1 MPEHQRESEMLRALR
16 QLESAHRR
24 LTAGILRELIRW
36 LPQAAARF
44 AGETLETLFTLAPY
58 ESPSDVVPVFT
69 LLPETERRR
78 YLDLTLSRPLDY
90 FLAENAG
97 VLEIIGPFLNTNEC
111 DALAARIR
119 EREIEDQM
127 VLTAGLGR
135 REIAVQIPGLLEGSL
150 MQIAR
155 PAWPERM
162 LFVRWA
168 RFFRLFAETERL
180 RLSAAL
186 MSTEALPDGSSRWA
200 DAISQIL
207 TFLPLPERKRLAG
220 TIISKGRLNADEIL
234 CLAALCRLTN
244 RLPVEIQTVCW
255 KKLSARIEDA
265 IRRHRR
271 GADPEPILSD
281 LLPHLD
287 ATTASDIASK
297 LYDAKKRSN
306 PANLSTLVDVLPY
319 LSEPRRTEAIR
330 RLHDWADSVD
340 GWGADSFL
348 EAARHWLPAA
358 EFESTVARLYSSA
371 LSETDDCMKAMALAR
386 LLRFA
391 SEERRDVLL
400 SSLLALLPPGPELDE
415 RWVYVVV
422 QMIEAAESG
431 WLRSNI
437 LPIVKRLMQEGQIST
452 SHLLRLLLDLAKA
465 APSPWREDILREAFA
480 GLALESWP
488 RQQLIDLI
496 PLVESSLQAALIQT
510 VFGSILS
517 EPRSRQL
524 SVIEVLFPAI
534 QAVGGSRAATDVWE
548 SIWDITMRWP

>member
-16 QLESAHRR
+16 QLETAHPR

-36 LPQAAARF
+36 RPQEAARF

-69 LLPETERRR
+69 LLPETERQR
-78 YLDLTLSRPLDY
+78 YLDLTLSRPIDY

-97 VLEIIGPFLNTNEC
+97 LLEIIGPFLNTNQC
-111 DALAARIR
+111 DALVGRIR

-135 REIAVQIPGLLEGSL
+135 REIAAQLPKLLERSL
-150 MQIAR
+150 LEIAR

-168 RFFRLFAETERL
+168 RFFHLFAETERL

-186 MSTEALPDGSSRWA
+186 LSTEALPDGSSRWA
-200 DAISQIL
+200 EAISQIL
-207 TFLPLPERKRLAG
+207 TFLSLPERKRLAG
-220 TIISKGRLNADEIL
+220 TIISKGRMNADEIL

-244 RLPVEIQTVCW
+244 RLPGEIQTVCW

-287 ATTASDIASK
+287 ATTASEIASK

-306 PANLSTLVDVLPY
+306 PANLSTLVDVLPF
-319 LSEPRRTEAIR
+319 LTEPRRAEAIG
-330 RLHDWADSVD
+330 RLHDWASSAD

-348 EAARHWLPAA
+348 YATRRWLPAA
-358 EFESTVARLYSSA
+358 DFESTVARLHSGA

-386 LLRFA
+386 LLRFTA
-391 SEERRDVLL
+391 DERREAAL
-400 SSLLALLPPGPELDE
+400 SSLLALFPPAPEFED

-431 WLRSNI
+431 WLRSNV
-437 LPIVKRLMQEGQIST
+437 LPIVKGLMQERQIGG
-452 SHLLRLLLDLAKA
+452 SHLLRLLLELAKA
-465 APSPWREDILREAFA
+465 APSPWREEILREAFA
-480 GLALESWP
+480 GLPLESWP

-496 PLVESSLQAALIQT
+496 PLVERGLQAALIET
-510 VFGSILS
+510 VFGTILA

-524 SVIEVLFPAI
+524 SVIEALFPAI
-534 QAVGGSRAATDVWE
+534 QAVGGDRAATDVWE
-548 SIWDITMRWP
+548 SAWDITLRWP